1 MLEFPLINSFYIAG
15 ASLSHSSAG
24 KQLAWLQRRRAE
36 SQNNTRRKPQELGLF
51 TAVAVVSCTVL
62 TPTANCISSI
72 VALLSPSLLL
82 IFPLLFCAVL
92 GFSSFPCP
100 SVFCAISLPFYFF
113 RFTSLHYLLSTFHSV
128 MFISLTLLV
137 SRYCSN
143 AHDISYQIA
152 Q

>member
-1 MLEFPLINSFYIAG
+1 VLEFPLINSFYKAG

-24 KQLAWLQRRRAE
+24 EQLAWQQRRAE
-36 SQNNTRRKPQELGLF
+36 SQNNTKRKLQELGFF
-51 TAVAVVSCTVL
+51 TALAVVSCTVL
-62 TPTANCISSI
+62 PPTANCISSI

-100 SVFCAISLPFYFF
+100 SVFCATSLPFHFF
-113 RFTSLHYLLSTFHSV
+113 RFTSLHYLLPTFHSV
-128 MFISLTLLV
+128 TFISLTLLV

-143 AHDISYQIA
+143 AQDIS
-152 Q
+152 